1 MSLRSAALSVGCW
14 MVLLGICPFAAFTQ
28 EGADETTL
36 EGKVSGVTTKGK
48 TTTLKVTDEG
58 GTEHEFTLAPKV
70 ELEIVATGDDGFLAD
85 GQMVKIAA
93 IQSNEA
99 FFGSQFDV
107 YPQYVGRAA
116 PAKGVKAPLKIGQSQ
131 SLHYI
136 TGEVS
141 QLADIPDGKYD
152 LLDLK
157 GTGKMKLQ
165 VYVEPNHRVR
175 VIFTD
180 PKMIK
185 VDQKVT
191 VTGKAAGAKFNASK
205 VTVNTGDTL
214 KGAEFLPTLGKKKK

>member
-1 MSLRSAALSVGCW
+1 MSLRKSALLVGCW
-14 MVLLGICPFAAFTQ
+14 AVFLGASASVACAQ

-36 EGKVSGVTTKGK
+36 DGKVTSVTTKGK

-58 GTEHEFTLAPKV
+58 GTEHEFTLTPKV
-70 ELEIVATGDDGFLAD
+70 ELEIVATGDDGFLVE

-93 IQSNEA
+93 IQSNDN

-107 YPQYVGRAA
+107 YPQAVGRAG
-116 PAKGVKAPLKIGQSQ
+116 PAKAVKAPPKIGQSQ

-136 TGEVS
+136 TGEVI

-152 LLDLK
+152 MLDLK
-157 GTGKMKLQ
+157 GTGKAKFQ

-180 PKMIK
+180 PKSIK

-205 VTVNTGDTL
+205 VTINTGDTL
-214 KGAEFLPTLGKKKK
+214 NGAEFLPTLGKKKK